1 MSVSVVPFTPF
12 FFTRP
17 RPVRPLP
24 WPTRVLI
31 FSSSSC
37 SSVFSESVGAS
48 VIDGGASSKLASN
61 ASSSSSDS
69 HVRKVTPWIARHS
82 PVAMSSSPSFE
93 AISGEPPGSTS
104 ESFRDS
110 EMTSTDARRQSRFS
124 PGLASTVTSTRIRR
138 FGSCCVVGLGLGFSL
153 MGPAVWSSVGSG
165 VRCENPN

>member
-1 MSVSVVPFTPF
+1 M
-12 FFTRP
+12 
-17 RPVRPLP
+17 P

-37 SSVFSESVGAS
+37 SSVFSESLGAS

-82 PVAMSSSPSFE
+82 PVEMSSSPSFE
-93 AISGEPPGSTS
+93 AISGEPGSIS

-124 PGLASTVTSTRIRR
+124 PGLASTVTSTRILR
-138 FGSCCVVGLGLGFSL
+138 FGSVVVGLGLGFSL
-153 MGPAVWSSVGSG
+153 MGPAGPWSSAGSG
-165 VRCENPN
+165 VRCENPNWNLTSAPGSHGGSLSGPCA